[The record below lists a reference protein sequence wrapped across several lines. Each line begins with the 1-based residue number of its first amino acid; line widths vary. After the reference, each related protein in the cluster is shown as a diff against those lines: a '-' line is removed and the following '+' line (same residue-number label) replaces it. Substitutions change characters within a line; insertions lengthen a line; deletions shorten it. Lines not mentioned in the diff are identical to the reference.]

1 MLLIVENV
9 FRGGKCNVVDQYV
22 KVKNRY
28 KKYYDNNK
36 ESSYFKYQDKN
47 NLYWCAMSQ
56 ILSEDDSLHGD
67 FKQVEETSQFN
78 EDFIK
83 SQNKDC
89 DIGYFFEFDVQYPD
103 ELQKP
108 FNDLAFLT
116 FQNDNWKS

>member
-1 MLLIVENV
+1 MLLMVENV
-9 FRGGKCNVVDQYV
+9 FRGGKFHAVDQYV

-56 ILSEDDSLHGD
+56 ILSEDDFIHGD
-67 FKQVEETSQFN
+67 FKWVEETSQFN

-89 DIGYFFEFDVQYPD
+89 DIGYFFEFNVQYPN
-103 ELQKP
+103 ELQKS
-108 FNDLAFLT
+108 FNDLAF
-116 FQNDNWKS
+116 

>member
-1 MLLIVENV
+1 
-9 FRGGKCNVVDQYV
+9 
-22 KVKNRY
+22 
-28 KKYYDNNK
+28 
-36 ESSYFKYQDKN
+36 
-47 NLYWCAMSQ
+47 MSQ
-56 ILSEDDSLHGD
+56 ILSEDDFLHGD
-67 FKQVEETSQFN
+67 FKWVEETSQFN

-103 ELQKP
+103 ELQKS

>member
-22 KVKNRY
+22 KVKNIY

-56 ILSEDDSLHGD
+56 ILSEDDSLQGD
-67 FKQVEETSQFN
+67 FKQVKETSQFN

-89 DIGYFFEFDVQYPD
+89 DIGYFLMFNIQTNCKNLLMIQHFDLL
-103 ELQKP
+103 E
-108 FNDLAFLT
+108 
-116 FQNDNWKS
+116 